1 MSGNKARAL
10 RNSKYVVAAR
20 VDKKRRVYK
29 SLKKMYKMGY
39 ELDRLV

>member
-10 RNSKYVVAAR
+10 RNSKYVNGAKVEQ
-20 VDKKRRVYK
+20 KRRVYK

-39 ELDRLV
+39 GIDELT